1 MYLYLTCGHSVSSAA
16 PLPNAPPCPAST
28 RELFRR
34 PSLASPISPLGPSA
48 RNHSRTASRVELG
61 TCHEKLAHPLHT
73 FRIESLCGRCSVGR
87 EERLARFEVGSIKS
101 SVERDFVG
109 RRKEEHARM
118 KKSLRIMREAE
129 MASREAA
136 TMMARDWNEEGY
148 MEGIGRLMEGV
159 KEKMLA
165 WDQSLSPVER
175 ERGS

>member
-1 MYLYLTCGHSVSSAA
+1 
-16 PLPNAPPCPAST
+16 
-28 RELFRR
+28 
-34 PSLASPISPLGPSA
+34 
-48 RNHSRTASRVELG
+48 
-61 TCHEKLAHPLHT
+61 
-73 FRIESLCGRCSVGR
+73 
-87 EERLARFEVGSIKS
+87 
-101 SVERDFVG
+101 
-109 RRKEEHARM
+109 
-118 KKSLRIMREAE
+118 LRIMREAE